1 MRIFTGGLMLVLAG
15 CMAEPGGSV
24 IKPGD
29 ALPSFIVTLSD
40 GTELNS
46 ATVAGEG
53 GVICFFNTACGD
65 CRLHLPRLQ
74 ARYESGERI
83 WCISRE
89 EDAGSVDAY
98 WQANGLTMPWS
109 AQEGREVY
117 SLFAHSGIPR
127 QYTVAPGGTVTAV
140 D

>member
-1 MRIFTGGLMLVLAG
+1 MLVLAG

-53 GVICFFNTACGD
+53 V
-65 CRLHLPRLQ
+65 
-74 ARYESGERI
+74 
-83 WCISRE
+83 
-89 EDAGSVDAY
+89 
-98 WQANGLTMPWS
+98 
-109 AQEGREVY
+109 
-117 SLFAHSGIPR
+117 
-127 QYTVAPGGTVTAV
+127 
-140 D
+140 